1 MIPLKGFCAMDILQ
15 KLQSG
20 ALLFDGGTGSCL
32 QAAGLAP
39 GEAPECWNRT
49 HPEEIERLHRDYV
62 SAGADVIC
70 SNTFGINPL
79 RYPTDCA
86 ERVREAL
93 KIAKK
98 AANGSSFVALDIGP
112 LGKMLSPLGDLDFE
126 DALSAFATV
135 VRAGADSADLVLIET
150 MSDTAEVKAAVLAA
164 KENCDLPVFVTL
176 SFDGTGKLMT
186 GADPLTALALLEGL
200 RVDAVGLNCSMGPDN
215 MLPLVEELYK
225 HASLPLIA
233 NPNAGLPREEN
244 GKTVYDLAPEAF
256 AAATARLMRAG
267 ARVVGGCC
275 GTTPAHIAALKA
287 AVQEIK
293 PLPVV
298 AHEETVVTSFSRAVI
313 FGDRPVII
321 GERLNP
327 TGKKKLK
334 EALRTEDMST
344 VLQIGIA
351 EEEQGAQILDV
362 NVGLPEV
369 DEPTL
374 LTRVM
379 QELQAVSALPL
390 QLDTSSPAAME
401 RALRRYNGKAMVNSV
416 NGTAQ
421 SMHAIFPLVQK
432 YGGVVVALTLD
443 EGGIPE
449 TAEGR
454 LAIARKILDTAATYG
469 IGKKDIVFDPLALT
483 VSSDIHAPAVTLE
496 AVARIKSELGAKT
509 SLGVSNVSFGL
520 PDRETVTATFFAA
533 ALDRG
538 LDAAILNPGSAAMM
552 RTYYAHLALSGKDAA
567 CADYIAAIGR
577 LGASATAA
585 SAPATSAENE
595 KKPQNGVGNLQFAI
609 LKGLREESVSL
620 TAALLQEKSL
630 LTIVEEEILPA
641 LNECGKRFE
650 AGTLYLPQLLMSAE
664 AAKAAFD
671 TAKAT
676 LAEAPATK
684 GKFIIATVKGDIH
697 DIGKNIV
704 RVILESYGF
713 SVIDLGRDVAPA
725 TVLEAARKT
734 GACCVGLSALM
745 TTTVPAMRE
754 TVELLHRE
762 LPAVKV
768 CVGGAVLTAEYARDI
783 GADAYCRDAM
793 SAVRFAEQ
801 YAN

>member
-1 MIPLKGFCAMDILQ
+1 MNVLQ
-15 KLQSG
+15 KLQNG
-20 ALLFDGGTGSCL
+20 FLFFDGGTGSCL

-39 GEAPECWNRT
+39 GEAPESWNRT
-49 HPEEIERLHRDYV
+49 HPEKIEQLHRDYV
-62 SAGADVIC
+62 HAGADVLC

-86 ERVREAL
+86 GRVHEAL
-93 KIAKK
+93 KITKK
-98 AANGSSFVALDIGP
+98 AAGGASFVALDIGP

-126 DALSAFATV
+126 DAVKAFSTV
-135 VRAGADSADLVLIET
+135 VRAGANDADLILIET

-164 KENCDLPVFVTL
+164 KENSNLPVFVTL

-186 GADPLTALALLEGL
+186 GADPLTALAILEGL
-200 RVDAVGLNCSMGPDN
+200 RVDAVGINCSMGPDS
-215 MLPLVEELYK
+215 MLPLVRELYR

-244 GKTVYDLAPEAF
+244 GQTVYDLGPTDF
-256 AAATARLMRAG
+256 AAATAKLVAEGVRA
-267 ARVVGGCC
+267 VGGCC
-275 GTTPAHIAALKA
+275 GTTPAHIAALKSA
-287 AVQEIK
+287 LRDVI
-293 PLPVV
+293 PLPVGN
-298 AHEETVVTSFSRAVI
+298 HDETVVTSFSRAVV
-313 FGDRPVII
+313 FGERPVII

-334 EALRTEDMST
+334 EALRAEDMST

-351 EEEQGAQILDV
+351 EEEQGAEVLDV

-369 DEPTL
+369 DEPAL

-379 QELQAVSALPL
+379 RELQAVSALPL
-390 QLDTSSPAAME
+390 QLDTSSPEAME

-416 NGTAQ
+416 NGTEE
-421 SMHAIFPLVQK
+421 SMHAIFPLVRK

-443 EGGIPE
+443 EHGIPD
-449 TAEGR
+449 TAEER

-469 IGKKDIVFDPLALT
+469 ICKKDIVFDPLALT
-483 VSSDIHAPAVTLE
+483 VSSDVKAPAVTLE
-496 AVARIKSELGAKT
+496 TVSRIKRELNAKT

-538 LDAAILNPGSAAMM
+538 LDAAILNPGSAHMM
-552 RTYYAHLALSGKDAA
+552 RTYYAHLALAGKDPA
-567 CADYIAAIGR
+567 CTDYIAAIER
-577 LGASATAA
+577 WGASSTAINPTTA
-585 SAPATSAENE
+585 NTGND
-595 KKPQNGVGNLQFAI
+595 KKPQNGAKNLQFAI

-620 TAALLQEKSL
+620 TAALLREKNL

-641 LNECGKRFE
+641 LNDCGKRFE

-676 LAEAPATK
+676 LTEAPSTK

-713 SVIDLGRDVAPA
+713 SVIDLGRDVAPEA
-725 TVLEAARKT
+725 VLDAARKT
-734 GACCVGLSALM
+734 GTRCVGLSALM

-762 LPAVKV
+762 LPQIKV

>member
-1 MIPLKGFCAMDILQ
+1 MNLLE
-15 KLQSG
+15 KLHNG
-20 ALLFDGGTGSCL
+20 LVFFDGGTGSCL

-39 GEAPECWNRT
+39 GEAPEIWNRT
-49 HPEEIERLHRDYV
+49 HPQEIESLHRAYIE
-62 SAGADVIC
+62 AGAEIIK

-79 RYPTDCA
+79 RYPNDCA
-86 ERVREAL
+86 ERVTEAMS
-93 KIAKK
+93 IAHR
-98 AANGSSFVALDIGP
+98 AADGRAAVALDVGP
-112 LGKMLSPLGDLDFE
+112 LGKMLAPLGDLDFE
-126 DALSAFATV
+126 DAVSAFAAV
-135 VRAGADSADLVLIET
+135 IRAGAARADLILIET

-186 GADPLTALALLEGL
+186 GADPLTALSLLEGL
-200 RVDAVGLNCSMGPDN
+200 RVDAVGLNCSMGPDA
-215 MLPLVEELYK
+215 MIPLMETLYA

-244 GKTVYDLAPEAF
+244 GKTVYDLGPADF
-256 AAATARLMRAG
+256 AAATAKLVAAG
-267 ARVVGGCC
+267 ARAVGGCC
-275 GTTPAHIAALKA
+275 GTTPAHIAALKQ
-287 AVQEIK
+287 AVK
-293 PLPVV
+293 DLTPLPVISR
-298 AHEETVVTSFSRAVI
+298 EETVVSSFSRAVV
-313 FGDRPVII
+313 FGNRPVII

-334 EALRTEDMST
+334 EALRAGDMST

-351 EEEQGAQILDV
+351 EEEQGAEILDV

-379 QELQAVSALPL
+379 GELQAVTALPL
-390 QLDTSSPAAME
+390 QLDTSSPVAME

-416 NGTAQ
+416 NGTEE
-421 SMHAIFPLVQK
+421 SMNAIFPLVAK
-432 YGGVVVALTLD
+432 YGGVLVALTLD
-443 EGGIPE
+443 ESGIPE
-449 TAEGR
+449 TAAGR
-454 LAIARKILDTAATYG
+454 LAIARRILDRAAAYG
-469 IGKKDIVFDPLALT
+469 IGKKDIIFDPLALT
-483 VSSDIHAPAVTLE
+483 VSSDITAPGTTLD
-496 AVARIKSELGAKT
+496 AISMIKKELGAGT

-520 PDRETVTATFFAA
+520 PDRETVTSTFFAA

-538 LDAAILNPGSAAMM
+538 LDAAIMNPGSAIMM
-552 RTYYAHLALSGKDAA
+552 RTYHAHLALAGKDPA
-567 CADYIAAIGR
+567 CADYIAAIQR
-577 LGASATAA
+577 LGASASTATAA
-585 SAPATSAENE
+585 TATNTAADGA
-595 KKPQNGVGNLQFAI
+595 QNLKFAI
-609 LKGLREESVSL
+609 LKGLRTESVAL
-620 TAALLQEKSL
+620 TTALLAEKSL

-641 LNECGKRFE
+641 LDECGRRFE

-676 LAEAPATK
+676 LPEAPATK
-684 GKFIIATVKGDIH
+684 GRVILATVKGDIH

-713 SVIDLGRDVAPA
+713 SVIDLGRDVAPEA
-725 TVLEAARKT
+725 VLRTAKEQ
-734 GACCVGLSALM
+734 GIGCVGLSALM

-762 LPAVKV
+762 LPHVKV
-768 CVGGAVLTAEYARDI
+768 CVGGAVLTAEYARSI

-793 SAVRFAEQ
+793 ATVRFAEQ
-801 YAN
+801 FANERV